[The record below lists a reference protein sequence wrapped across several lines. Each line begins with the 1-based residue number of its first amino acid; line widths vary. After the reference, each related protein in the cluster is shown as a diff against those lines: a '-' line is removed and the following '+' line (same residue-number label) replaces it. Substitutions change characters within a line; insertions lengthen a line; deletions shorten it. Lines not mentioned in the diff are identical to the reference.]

1 MNKENF
7 SAYLSALTFKPVFL
21 LTTVFL
27 LITGFPSGLKGS
39 RGNDHGFFD
48 H

>member
-1 MNKENF
+1 MNKETF

-27 LITGFPSGLKGS
+27 S
-39 RGNDHGFFD
+39 DHGFSFWIERLSRE
-48 H
+48 